1 MGGPVAPAPDADP
14 MQIIQQH
21 QLQRLQK
28 DYTKDENPYGSPQ
41 NHPGFL
47 GKLAH
52 GLNVATGGINRR
64 TDEEQGIEKELSGT
78 VGDVAANREKN
89 ATSGHLEAE
98 TPEVAPNAESE
109 RNARDVGT
117 ATAQQAL
124 DMGPSLIVGHAHA
137 VNQAIAAGRNPA
149 DDPIV
154 QQYEDAIQS
163 TQRAQAS
170 KAFQH
175 VAGTAGGKDMYANYD
190 PNKGVYTDLQGN
202 VLTDFKP
209 KDKAMQGALG
219 QYAPVRLLTSL
230 MQTAYRDNPAL
241 LPVLKP
247 LMSKIMAQYGG
258 EGAAETMAAIPAG
271 QPENSEGAPIGLS
284 MPEAPTGATRSRGQF
299 AESVLPSMEDAK
311 TEIANLGDQLGP
323 MAGRY
328 NELATSK
335 IGAYGPEFTG
345 LQTTLHNVATAWMR
359 LHANS
364 DAARQDFINQLRA
377 AQSPENLVAALD
389 SIEKQAKDYVNQGK
403 GRSAKN
409 AGGGNAPKVLKF
421 NPSTGRLE

>member
-1 MGGPVAPAPDADP
+1 MALIPGT
-14 MQIIQQH
+14 
-21 QLQRLQK
+21 QLNKEVERSQNANELKGLEKQ
-28 DYTKDENPYGSPQ
+28 DE
-41 NHPGFL
+41 
-47 GKLAH
+47 
-52 GLNVATGGINRR
+52 T
-64 TDEEQGIEKELSGT
+64 
-78 VGDVAANREKN
+78 EKN
-89 ATSGHLEAE
+89 DFASRNFEQAQTAE
-98 TPEVAPNAESE
+98 IAPNSESQ
-109 RNARDVGT
+109 RKARDVET

-124 DMGPSLIVGHAHA
+124 DMGPSLLVGHAHA

-175 VAGTAGGKDMYANYD
+175 VAGTAGGKDIYANYD

-209 KDKAMQGALG
+209 KDKAMQGAFG
-219 QYAPVRLLTSL
+219 QYAPVRLLTSA
-230 MQTAYRDNPAL
+230 MQMAYKDNPAL

-247 LMSKIMAQYGG
+247 LMEKVMAQYGG
-258 EGAAETMAAIPAG
+258 DNTAEAMAAIPAG

-299 AESVLPSMEDAK
+299 AESVLPSIDSAK

-377 AQSPENLVAALD
+377 AQSPENLIAALD